1 MIKNERQYKITKAQ
15 IQRFEQALR
24 DFAKEQLT
32 LKGVDPIFKSAHR
45 EALQSQLESLQTE
58 VAEYEALQTG
68 NQKVFEVDSLDIL
81 PAALIKAR
89 IAAGLTQKM
98 LADRLGLKEQQIQRY
113 EASEY
118 SAASLSRL
126 GAVIKA
132 LGVHVREGIVLPG
145 SVSLD
150 SILKRLGN
158 LGFDKDFVLRRLIPP
173 ALQTQL
179 QEAGAQDALV
189 IRVAA
194 AIARVLGLRVEDLF
208 GRDQLHLSQVA
219 LFTARLKARAK
230 ADMKYMTAYAVYAHY
245 LAMRVL
251 DAIEPSPQTLPT
263 DPKEVAKKLR
273 TSGGMTF
280 ENVLRFVWSC
290 GVPVLPLQ
298 DARAFNGACWR
309 VENRNV
315 IVLKRN
321 TASPA
326 RWMFDVLHEYRHA
339 GQAPDQSSLSI
350 IDTSAIAQDQVDV
363 DAEEEASTFAGD
375 VLLGSRAEELT
386 AIVVQRADD
395 GNIPLFKSVVP
406 RVAHENNVGTAELA
420 NYIAFRLSLQ
430 GRDWWGTAANLQ
442 TNDAASWQIAVDVL
456 LEHLDLKKLPETDR
470 SLLVQ
475 ALEVAP

>member
-24 DFAKEQLT
+24 DAAKEQPA
-32 LKGVDPIFKSAHR
+32 LKGVDPIFEAAHR
-45 EALQSQLESLQTE
+45 EALQSQLESLQAE
-58 VAEYEALQTG
+58 VAEYETLQAG
-68 NQKVFEVDSLDIL
+68 DQKVFEVDSLDIL
-81 PAALIKAR
+81 PTALIKAR

-113 EASEY
+113 EATEY
-118 SAASLSRL
+118 SAANLSRL
-126 GAVIKA
+126 AAIIKA
-132 LGVHVREGIVLPG
+132 LGVHFREGVVLPG

-150 SILKRLGN
+150 SILKRLSQ

-179 QEAGAQDALV
+179 QEAGPQESLV

-194 AIARVLGLRVEDLF
+194 AIARVLGLRVEDFF
-208 GRDQLHLSQVA
+208 GHDQLHLNQAA
-219 LFTARLKARAK
+219 LFTGRLKTRANV
-230 ADMKYMTAYAVYAHY
+230 DMKYMSSYAVYAHY

-251 DAIEPSPQTLPT
+251 DAIEPSQQTLLT
-263 DPKEVAKKLR
+263 DPSEVAKKLR
-273 TSGGMTF
+273 VSGGMAF

-298 DARAFNGACWR
+298 DTRAFNGACWR
-309 VENRNV
+309 VDYRNV

-326 RWMFDVLHEYRHA
+326 RWMFDLLHEFRHA
-339 GQAPDQSSLSI
+339 GQALGQSNLSI
-350 IDTSAIAQDQVDV
+350 VDTSAIAQDQVDV

-375 VLLGSRAEELT
+375 VLLYDRAEDLT
-386 AIVVQRADD
+386 AIVVQRADK
-395 GNIPLFKSVVP
+395 NVPFFKSIVP
-406 RVAHENNVGTAELA
+406 RVAQENNVGTAELA
-420 NYIAFRLSLQ
+420 NYIAFRLSLE
-430 GRDWWGTAANLQ
+430 GFDWWGTAANLQ
-442 TNDAASWQIAVDVL
+442 DNDAASWQIAVDL
-456 LEHLDLKKLPETDR
+456 LFEHLDLKRLPEMDR

>member
-1 MIKNERQYKITKAQ
+1 VIKNERQYKITKAQ

-32 LKGVDPIFKSAHR
+32 LKGVDPIFKSGHR
-45 EALQSQLESLQTE
+45 EALQSQLESLEAE
-58 VAEYEALQTG
+58 VAEYEALQAG

-126 GAVIKA
+126 AAVIKA

-145 SVSLD
+145 SVSLET
-150 SILKRLGN
+150 ILKRLGK
-158 LGFDKDFVLRRLIPP
+158 LGFDKDFVLRRLISP

-179 QEAGAQDALV
+179 QEAGAQEALV

-194 AIARVLGLRVEDLF
+194 AIARILGLRVEDLF
-208 GRDQLHLSQVA
+208 GRDQLHLNQAA
-219 LFTARLKARAK
+219 LFTARLKARAN
-230 ADMKYMTAYAVYAHY
+230 ADMRYMSAYAVYAHY

-251 DAIEPSPQTLPT
+251 DAIEPSPQALPT

-273 TSGGMTF
+273 ASGGMTF

-309 VENRNV
+309 LDHRNV

-326 RWMFDVLHEYRHA
+326 RWTFDVLHEFRHA

-350 IDTSAIAQDQVDV
+350 IDTSAIAQDQIDV

-375 VLLGSRAEELT
+375 VLLDSRAEQLT
-386 AIVVQRADD
+386 AIVVQRADK
-395 GNIPLFKSVVP
+395 NVPFFKNVVP
-406 RVAHENNVGTAELA
+406 RVAQEYNVGTAELA
-420 NYIAFRLSLQ
+420 NYIAFRLSLE
-430 GRDWWGTAANLQ
+430 GFDWWGTAANLQ
-442 TNDAASWQIAVDVL
+442 TNDVASWQVAVDL
-456 LEHLDLKKLPETDR
+456 LFEHLDLKRLAETDR

-475 ALEVAP
+475 ALEVTP